1 MRTKKKNGGIHIAK
15 NIQLREEEGEILD
28 IIQKSGWMFG
38 IVDHPV
44 RQTQKCP
51 VLPSFVPK
59 ASHISG
65 FTVDYNTSTFHG
77 NADNLK
83 GYVLKVGLV
92 IEASMVD
99 NSIRHCPIHSK
110 S

>member
-83 GYVLKVGLV
+83 G
-92 IEASMVD
+92 
-99 NSIRHCPIHSK
+99 HCPIHSK

>member
-1 MRTKKKNGGIHIAK
+1 MRTEKKSSIHVAR
-15 NIQLREEEGEILD
+15 NIHLRGNEQEILD

-44 RQTQKCP
+44 RQAQKCP

-65 FTVDYNTSTFHG
+65 FTADYNTITFHG

-83 GYVLKVGLV
+83 G
-92 IEASMVD
+92 
-99 NSIRHCPIHSK
+99 HCPIHSK